1 MSASQCMNRPS
12 TLTPDMDVHSV
23 RFLVLSLPL
32 SPSPSILQPP
42 TPKVVLPAKIP
53 HTEPQILQLVPV
65 PCKIPTPGQD
75 LSLLYIR
82 SCVCISSAISN
93 ELMICNYHNNEELHA
108 LKEGIARKERI
119 HSKNYVEAKR
129 DSRLNR
135 GSPPSTHTLL
145 RSFCL
150 LVRRFAEYFRNL
162 SFEDES
168 MFIKRKQLPNIAFSY
183 SRQLLKHYQCTS
195 KNG

>member
-1 MSASQCMNRPS
+1 MNRLS
-12 TLTPDMDVHSV
+12 TLTPDMDVLSV
-23 RFLVLSLPL
+23 EFLVLSLPL
-32 SPSPSILQPP
+32 TPSPSILRPP

-53 HTEPQILQLVPV
+53 RTKPQILQLVPV

-82 SCVCISSAISN
+82 SCVCISSTISN

-119 HSKNYVEAKR
+119 HSKNYLEAKR
-129 DSRLNR
+129 DSKLNR

-145 RSFCL
+145 TSFCL
-150 LVRRFAEYFRNL
+150 LVRRFAEFLRNL
-162 SFEDES
+162 SLKDES
-168 MFIKRKQLPNIAFSY
+168 LFMKRKQLPNIAFSY
-183 SRQLLKHYQCTS
+183 SWELLKHYQCTS
-195 KNG
+195 KNR